1 MLVLQKSK
9 PALQAA
15 SFPPC
20 QNRAGWGSQLYFDF
34 NKTKFKIEE
43 KGGLGQSRVLLEA
56 YIQ

>member
-1 MLVLQKSK
+1 VWRYQ
-9 PALQAA
+9 QYRH
-15 SFPPC
+15 PPSE
-20 QNRAGWGSQLYFDF
+20 NRRGWGSQLYFDF